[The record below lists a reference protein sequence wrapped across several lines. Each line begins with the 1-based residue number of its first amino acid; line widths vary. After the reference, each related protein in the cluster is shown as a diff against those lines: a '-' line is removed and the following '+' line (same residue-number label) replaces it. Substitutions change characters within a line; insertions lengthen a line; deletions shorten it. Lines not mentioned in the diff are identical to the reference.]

1 MFYFLVF
8 GMGAKN
14 VDFYRSIM
22 EMFYC
27 KNLSNF
33 DDLFLLNLWCRM
45 RYIFIVS
52 DFTRREIYD
61 MKGKV
66 KWFNNDKGFGFIE
79 YKEGE
84 DIFVHYSSILSSGY
98 KTLVEGQYVEFELV
112 RTDKGL
118 QAKNVVE
125 IKTALV

>member
-1 MFYFLVF
+1 M
-8 GMGAKN
+8 
-14 VDFYRSIM
+14 
-22 EMFYC
+22 
-27 KNLSNF
+27 
-33 DDLFLLNLWCRM
+33 
-45 RYIFIVS
+45 
-52 DFTRREIYD
+52 

-79 YKEGE
+79 YTDME
-84 DIFVHYSSILSSGY
+84 DIFVHYSSIRSEGY
-98 KTLVEGQYVEFELV
+98 KSLVEGQYVEFELV